1 MESENPRASKLA
13 DATSCERPGG
23 TSSKLREENK
33 SLRRT
38 NGRTKTMEPICSAP
52 PSLLSFSFY
61 SFCPYS
67 LFPFLLSFTYTLLL
81 FSFSLS
87 LVCLSVCLSLFSR
100 FSTHQP
106 NLCYLLVTFIWSP
119 RVLDLSLGLLSHSP
133 SAFFPSPFSLP
144 LFLYIYLSLSLAI
157 AYQQPAAS
165 NSPELLIP
173 DFRPVGKALTP
184 FLLVL
189 LFLLLFL
196 WPRRSPAAPPPGP
209 SYQG

>member
-87 LVCLSVCLSLFSR
+87 LSVCLSLFSR

-144 LFLYIYLSLSLAI
+144 LFLYLSLSVSRYRLPTARSLEQSGTS
-157 AYQQPAAS
+157 YSGFQTRRQGSHPLS
-165 NSPELLIP
+165 SSSSLP
-173 DFRPVGKALTP
+173 TP
-184 FLLVL
+184 LSL
-189 LFLLLFL
+189 
-196 WPRRSPAAPPPGP
+196 AAP
-209 SYQG
+209 